1 MQRGSRSDAGVGANL
16 MQGHARLW
24 HDICCWI
31 HDGFQVVSEVW

>member
-1 MQRGSRSDAGVGANL
+1 MQRGSRSDAGVGANF
-16 MQGHARLW
+16 ARLW